1 MIIASGLAVAMK
13 PTQKLVD
20 HKAKFSLETLIPK
33 QFGVWRIDGTLVPVI
48 ADPKQMAEIKK
59 YYSQTLARSYTNDK
73 GQRVMLSIAYGS
85 DQSDT
90 MQVHR
95 PEVCYPAQGL
105 PILWGQ
111 TGMLSTAFGDIP
123 VRKLV
128 ASRSSMIE
136 PITYWITVGGEV
148 NGSDFIRK
156 LDKLKFT
163 FTGVLPDGLLF
174 RVSSI
179 SSALEESENF
189 RIQEHF
195 IDNLLASLTQE
206 NRERLIGKAKGK

>member
-1 MIIASGLAVAMK
+1 
-13 PTQKLVD
+13 
-20 HKAKFSLETLIPK
+20 
-33 QFGVWRIDGTLVPVI
+33 
-48 ADPKQMAEIKK
+48 
-59 YYSQTLARSYTNDK
+59 
-73 GQRVMLSIAYGS
+73 MLSIAYGS

-105 PILWGQ
+105 PILWEQ

-123 VRKLV
+123 VQKLV

-174 RVSSI
+174 RVSTI
-179 SSALEESENF
+179 SSVLEESESF
-189 RIQEHF
+189 SIQEHF